1 MTTTIG
7 ATYSAWVMTAPG
19 AALDRV
25 ELPWIEPPAGEA
37 LIEVAGCGVC
47 HTDLSYLY
55 GGVKTRGPLPLV
67 LGHEISG
74 IVRAVGAGADPALAG
89 QPVVVPA
96 VLPCGECDLCRAG
109 RRAICRQ
116 QVMPGNDRHGG
127 FASHVVVP
135 ARYLCPVPAAALVEH
150 ELWELSVVADALST
164 PFQAVKRS
172 GLLPGELAIV
182 VGVGGIGVHAVQVA
196 RAAGAT
202 VIAIDIDARKLEQA
216 TEAGARGAI
225 DVRGMPLKEV
235 RKQARALA
243 DALGAPP
250 HLWKI
255 FETSGTRAGQET
267 AYALVGFG
275 ASLGVVGYTMDK
287 IEICLSNLMAYD
299 AEAHGNWG
307 ADPEIYPELLQWIAA
322 GRLAV
327 KPYVERHPLSEIN
340 AVFEAAHYGRLT
352 RRAVLVP

>member
-1 MTTTIG
+1 MTMIGTTFD
-7 ATYSAWVMTAPG
+7 AWAMAAPG
-19 AALDRV
+19 TPLERV
-25 ELPWIEPPAGEA
+25 ALPWTEPAAGEA

-47 HTDLSYLY
+47 HTDLSYFY

-74 IVRAVGAGADPALAG
+74 VVRAVGPGVDDALLG
-89 QPVVVPA
+89 RPVVVPA
-96 VLPCGECDLCRAG
+96 VLPCGECELCRAG
-109 RRAICRQ
+109 RRAICRE

-135 ARYLCPVPAAALVEH
+135 ARFLCPVPAAMLADH
-150 ELWELSVVADALST
+150 DLWELSVVADALST

-172 GLLPGELAIV
+172 GLEPGQLAIV

-196 RAAGAT
+196 RAAGGT
-202 VIAIDIDARKLEQA
+202 VVAIDIDARKLEQA
-216 TEAGARGAI
+216 TAAGAAGVL
-225 DVRGMPLKEV
+225 DVRGMALKDI

-243 DALGAPP
+243 QSLGAPA

-255 FETSGTRAGQET
+255 FETSGTKAGQET
-267 AYALVGFG
+267 AYSLLGFG

-287 IEICLSNLMAYD
+287 VEICLSNLMAYD

-307 ADPEIYPELLQWIAA
+307 ADPEIYPELLRWIAD

-327 KPYVERHPLSEIN
+327 KPYVERHPLADIN
-340 AVFEAAHYGRLT
+340 AVFEAAHHGALT

>member
-1 MTTTIG
+1 MTTTG
-7 ATYSAWVMTAPG
+7 TTFEAWVMATPG
-19 AALDRV
+19 TALDHV
-25 ELPWIEPPAGEA
+25 ELPWTEPRAGEA

-47 HTDLSYLY
+47 HTDLSYFY

-74 IVRAVGAGADPALAG
+74 IVRAVGPGVAPSLVGVA
-89 QPVVVPA
+89 VVVPA

-135 ARYLCPVPAAALVEH
+135 ARYLCPVPESALAGH

-172 GLLPGELAIV
+172 GLRPEELAIV

-196 RAAGAT
+196 RAAGGT
-202 VIAIDIDARKLEQA
+202 VIAIDIDARKLDQA
-216 TEAGARGAI
+216 TAAGARGVI
-225 DVRGMPLKEV
+225 DVRGMPLKDI
-235 RKQARALA
+235 RKQVRALA
-243 DALGAPP
+243 ESLGAPP
-250 HLWKI
+250 YLWKI
-255 FETSGTRAGQET
+255 FETSGTKAGQET
-267 AYALVGFG
+267 AYGLLGFG

-307 ADPEIYPELLQWIAA
+307 ADPEIYPELLRWIAD

-327 KPYVERHPLSEIN
+327 KPYVERYPLSEID
-340 AVFEAAHYGRLT
+340 AVFDAAHHGKLMK
-352 RRAVLVP
+352 RAVLVP